1 MTETK
6 GQEIHLRRLTT
17 KDIPAAAAIEAQCLA
32 EAWSENAYRSSF
44 RLDGTDS
51 WFWGAEAEGELVG
64 IIGLFRMGE
73 DGEIGNVAVLPK
85 ARRQGIAERLL
96 QTALAYGSMESGM
109 RDFTLEVRSGNLA
122 AQALYAKYDFRTEG
136 VRPRFYRNPAEDAL
150 IMWRRAGSEQD
161 PETTGT
167 H

>member
-1 MTETK
+1 ME
-6 GQEIHLRRLTT
+6 
-17 KDIPAAAAIEAQCLA
+17 DIPAAAAVEAQCLA

-51 WFWGAEAEGELVG
+51 WFWGAEMEGELVG

-96 QTALAYGSMESGM
+96 QTVLTYGSTESGM
-109 RDFTLEVRSGNLA
+109 RNFTLEVRSGNLP

-136 VRPRFYRNPAEDAL
+136 IRPGFYRNPAEDAL
-150 IMWRRAGSEQD
+150 IMWKREKKGQNSNAG
-161 PETTGT
+161 GCV
-167 H
+167 